1 MVHTDNTEDIT
12 MIWIDVNDHL
22 PPTGVDSVYG
32 SAWVLISYLFDG
44 KQYEAQ
50 GKFVKT
56 NRNPYWKDVHGDKI
70 EVTHWMNM
78 PPSPTLK

>member
-1 MVHTDNTEDIT
+1 
-12 MIWIDVNDHL
+12 MIWIDVNDQL

-44 KQYEAQ
+44 KQYEAE

-56 NRNPYWKDVHGDKI
+56 PRDPYWKNVHGDEI
-70 EVTHWMNM
+70 EVTHWMKM
-78 PPSPTLK
+78 PESPKLKREKEND